1 MLTYLIGRLAG
12 AIPRLLLISLVLF
25 LLIHLPA
32 GGPADIYAADP
43 SASEEDI
50 ERLRELWGL
59 TQPIHVQYVEWLGH
73 VVTGSWGRS
82 FRERRPARNVVTE
95 RILNTVYLTG
105 GALLFALIVGIPLGI
120 FGATSR
126 SIVHRYLFQ
135 AISVT
140 GISVPTFW
148 SGTLVILVF
157 SVYLRWIPSGGM
169 GASGSPSSIG
179 DLLVHLVAPAI
190 VLGSVYVAQWARY
203 VQAGLSEALRED
215 YVRTARAKGAS
226 QGIIVLRHALPNIAI
241 PFVTVLGLEIPRM
254 LSGAMVTEVVFSWP
268 GLGRLITDSLLSRDY
283 PVVMGAL
290 MVLAV
295 AVVIANLVT
304 DLLYGW
310 LDPRIRYD
318 E

>member
-1 MLTYLIGRLAG
+1 MLTYLIRRLAG

-25 LLIHLPA
+25 LVVHLPS

-43 SASEEDI
+43 SASPQDI

-59 TQPIHVQYVEWLGH
+59 NQPLHVQYAQWVGN

-82 FRERRPARNVVTE
+82 FSERRPARAVVSE
-95 RILNTVYLTG
+95 RIVNTVYLTG

-120 FGATSR
+120 LGATSR
-126 SIVHRYLFQ
+126 SAVNRYLFQ

-157 SVYLRWIPSGGM
+157 SVYLRWIPTGGM
-169 GASGSPSSIG
+169 GASGTPSSVG
-179 DLLVHLVAPAI
+179 DLLVHLAAPAI
-190 VLGSVYVAQWARY
+190 VLGSVYVAQWSRY
-203 VQAGLSEALRED
+203 VHAGLTEALQED

-226 QGIIVLRHALPNIAI
+226 SATVVLRHALPNIAI
-241 PFVTVLGLEIPRM
+241 PFVTVLGLEVPRM
-254 LSGAMVTEVVFSWP
+254 LSGAMVTEVVFAWP
-268 GLGRLITDSLLSRDY
+268 GLGRLITDSLLARDY

-290 MVLAV
+290 MVFAV
-295 AVVIANLVT
+295 AVVLANLLT

-318 E
+318 

>member
-1 MLTYLIGRLAG
+1 MLMYLTRRLAG

-25 LLIHLPA
+25 LLVHLPS

-43 SASEEDI
+43 SASPGDI
-50 ERLRELWGL
+50 ERLREIWGL
-59 TQPIHVQYVEWLGH
+59 NQPLHVQYVQWVGN

-82 FRERRPARNVVTE
+82 FSERRAARTVVSE
-95 RILNTVYLTG
+95 RILNTLYLTG
-105 GALLFALIVGIPLGI
+105 GALLFALVVGIPLGI

-126 SIVHRYLFQ
+126 WAINRYLFQ

-157 SVYLRWIPSGGM
+157 SVHLRWIPSGGM
-169 GASGSPSSIG
+169 GASGTPSSVG
-179 DLLVHLVAPAI
+179 DLLVHLAAPAI
-190 VLGSVYVAQWARY
+190 VLGSVYVAQWSRY
-203 VQAGLSEALRED
+203 VHAGLTEALKAD

-226 QGIIVLRHALPNIAI
+226 SRAVVIRHALPNIAI
-241 PFVTVLGLEIPRM
+241 PFVTVLGLEVPRM
-254 LSGAMVTEVVFSWP
+254 LSGAMVTEVVFAWP
-268 GLGRLITDSLLSRDY
+268 GLGRLITDSLLARDY
-283 PVVMGAL
+283 PVVLGVL
-290 MVLAV
+290 MVFAG
-295 AVVIANLVT
+295 AVVFANLVT

-318 E
+318 

>member
-1 MLTYLIGRLAG
+1 MLTYLIRRLAG

-25 LLIHLPA
+25 LVVHLPS

-43 SASEEDI
+43 SASADDI
-50 ERLRELWGL
+50 ERLREIWGL
-59 TQPIHVQYVEWLGH
+59 NQPLHVQYVQWLGN
-73 VVTGSWGRS
+73 VVTGSWGSS
-82 FRERRPARNVVTE
+82 FSERRPARAVVSE
-95 RILNTVYLTG
+95 RIVNTVYLTG
-105 GALLFALIVGIPLGI
+105 GALLFALFVGIPLGI

-126 SIVHRYLFQ
+126 RAVSRYLFQ

-157 SVYLRWIPSGGM
+157 SVYLRWIPTGGM
-169 GASGSPSSIG
+169 GASGTPSSVG
-179 DLLVHLVAPAI
+179 DLLVHLAAPAI
-190 VLGSVYVAQWARY
+190 VLGSVYVAQWSRY
-203 VQAGLSEALRED
+203 VHAGLTEALRED

-226 QGIIVLRHALPNIAI
+226 SRTIVLRHALPNITI
-241 PFVTVLGLEIPRM
+241 PFVTVLGLEVPRI

-268 GLGRLITDSLLSRDY
+268 GLGRLITDSLLARDY

-290 MVLAV
+290 MVFAV
-295 AVVIANLVT
+295 AVVLANLLT

-318 E
+318 

>member
-25 LLIHLPA
+25 LVVHLPS

-43 SASEEDI
+43 SASPQDM
-50 ERLRELWGL
+50 ERLREVWGL
-59 TQPIHVQYVEWLGH
+59 NQPLHAQYVQWLGN

-82 FRERRPARNVVTE
+82 FSERRPARAVVSE
-95 RILNTVYLTG
+95 RIVNTVYLTG

-126 SIVHRYLFQ
+126 RTISRYLFQ

-157 SVYLRWIPSGGM
+157 SVYLRWIPTGGV
-169 GASGSPSSIG
+169 GASGAPSSVS
-179 DLLVHLVAPAI
+179 DLLVHLAAPAI
-190 VLGSVYVAQWARY
+190 VLGSVYVAQWSRY
-203 VQAGLSEALRED
+203 VQAGLTEALKED
-215 YVRTARAKGAS
+215 YVRTARAKGAAS
-226 QGIIVLRHALPNIAI
+226 ATVVLRHALPNIAI
-241 PFVTVLGLEIPRM
+241 PFVTVLGLEVPHM

-268 GLGRLITDSLLSRDY
+268 GLGRLITDSLLARDY

-290 MVLAV
+290 MVFAV
-295 AVVIANLVT
+295 AVVLANLLT

-318 E
+318 